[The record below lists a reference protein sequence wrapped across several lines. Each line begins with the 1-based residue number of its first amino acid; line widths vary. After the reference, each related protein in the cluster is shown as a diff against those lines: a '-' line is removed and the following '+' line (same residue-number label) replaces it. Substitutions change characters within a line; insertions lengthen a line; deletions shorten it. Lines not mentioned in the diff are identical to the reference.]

1 VKRFRFK
8 LATVLKVKNLVEEE
22 RQRQLRRAETDR
34 DYAREQLSRRQTE
47 LEAALEDYKQSM
59 QRMQRQFNRRL
70 ADDYHQYV
78 GWLDQTVK
86 MAVTA
91 LQQCDSKV
99 TQAREA
105 LLAAA
110 KERKIL
116 DKLQARAYQKYQAAE
131 LKMDID
137 FLDELGTGRFVRRES
152 DV

>member
-1 VKRFRFK
+1 MKRFRFK
-8 LATVLKVKNLVEEE
+8 LATVLKVKNLAEEE
-22 RQRQLRRAETDR
+22 RQRQLRRAEADR

-47 LEAALEDYKQSM
+47 LAMALEDYKQSM
-59 QRMQRQFNRRL
+59 RRQFDPRL
-70 ADDYHQYV
+70 AYDYHQYV

-86 MAVTA
+86 MAVMA
-91 LQQCDSKV
+91 LQQCDTKV
-99 TQAREA
+99 IQAREA

-131 LKMDID
+131 LKTDID